1 MANNLHRAKPVRKP
15 IPVSLRVIMK
25 RLKIDNPSYLLD
37 FARRVRDVE
46 SSGGTKKENPN
57 SNAKGIYQWMTSDF
71 GEGEKKGTIES
82 ATHNL
87 IKSYNK
93 EGIEI
98 PDWLLS
104 LDRNAGIL
112 RQNTGYTKTLTQKV
126 WHKQVL
132 DLQPHMEDALFWSYL
147 DQQPGT
153 NEKWLT
159 ITYGNNTPWP
169 KKNDKPRYWG
179 MLDAYTQN
187 HHRGG
192 EKVEKEKFRDVNIRK
207 KFDLP
212 AYHKD
217 ENPFQPALPMSDIR
231 LDEELHAPYQLYELP
246 TLLNE
251 EPILR
256 GIPEEIR
263 MNTGLE
269 SLQRQSGGS
278 MTRGYLEKEVY
289 DPWKFITA
297 DTGEYILDFY
307 TGERRRLDPMERN
320 IREMKY
326 RDRLETMPTREGI
339 EYGDN
344 WWNDP
349 SLPIG
354 DKYNKNRIKEAEERD
369 YRSRV
374 MEAQH
379 RGAEIL
385 PHNRRFGGLVSLA
398 NGGNPYAYED
408 MEDVY
413 REDMYDPPQETQ
425 ESYGSRSDDSSAEE
439 TSVPFSPRSPSLDP
453 RLSGDLMTY
462 PQQEF
467 PPVDNNNQDTEEGWF
482 SPGWGWRAAKRA
494 AGVVGSGLVNALTGI
509 PASMVM
515 PIATVGHGMFQH
527 QKNIRDYGLDYRN
540 NADLVAQLKKQGKFV
555 DIEGP
560 SREWWDEDSQEEF
573 SSPWWKR
580 RGMVTPD
587 LGLRR
592 LDQPFNE
599 PVDMRYGRAYKAGGL
614 ISLQAGGNPIA
625 NNFTKYIQEGINSGI
640 RSMVANAYAQGNIPP
655 PSSPQLNQ
663 SQLLNQGL
671 TMAPNTAN
679 RPVPQ
684 QPQQPPAQSN
694 ISNVYAQSTQP
705 QSYYMQPNQ
714 IR

>member
-1 MANNLHRAKPVRKP
+1 MAGFELMANNLHRAKPVRKP
-15 IPVSLRVIMK
+15 IPVSLRAIMK

-46 SSGGTKKENPN
+46 SSGGIKRVPDDPN
-57 SNAKGIYQWMTSDF
+57 SNARGTYQWMTSDF
-71 GEGEKKGTIES
+71 GKGENKGTIES

-112 RQNTGYTKTLTQKV
+112 RQNTGYIKTLTQED
-126 WHKQVL
+126 WQNQVL
-132 DLQPHMEDALFWSYL
+132 DLKPHMEDALFWSYL

-153 NEKWLT
+153 DEKWLT
-159 ITYGNNTPWP
+159 ITYGNDTPWP
-169 KKNDKPRYWG
+169 KKSDKPRYWG

-263 MNTGLE
+263 MNTGLK

-307 TGERRRLDPMERN
+307 TGEKRRLDPMERN
-320 IREMKY
+320 IQEMKY
-326 RDRLETMPTREGI
+326 RNRLEIMPTWEGV

-344 WWNDP
+344 WWNDY
-349 SLPIG
+349 SLPI
-354 DKYNKNRIKEAEERD
+354 YNENRIKEAEERA
-369 YRSRV
+369 YRARV

-398 NGGNPYAYED
+398 NGGNPYED
-408 MEDVY
+408 MVEDA
-413 REDMYDPPQETQ
+413 MYESPQ
-425 ESYGSRSDDSSAEE
+425 ESYESRQDDSSAEE
-439 TSVPFSPRSPSLDP
+439 TSLPYNLAPDTYDPFSNSIIPSGVKNTAAMEDAYPYQNWAGIPLYQEAGATIPSEQINLLRSYDPAIQGVRPPRIETLKDVVPSAVELFSLQDFWP
-453 RLSGDLMTY
+453 EGYEGGLLTETPEHRNL
-462 PQQEF
+462 F
-467 PPVDNNNQDTEEGWF
+467 PPHEETDISSLPLRF
-482 SPGWGWRAAKRA
+482 SPATLPILLA
-494 AGVVGSGLVNALTGI
+494 SLTLNFGDTL
-509 PASMVM
+509 AS
-515 PIATVGHGMFQH
+515 PLSIFF
-527 QKNIRDYGLDYRN
+527 L
-540 NADLVAQLKKQGKFV
+540 L
-555 DIEGP
+555 
-560 SREWWDEDSQEEF
+560 F
-573 SSPWWKR
+573 S
-580 RGMVTPD
+580 
-587 LGLRR
+587 
-592 LDQPFNE
+592 
-599 PVDMRYGRAYKAGGL
+599 
-614 ISLQAGGNPIA
+614 
-625 NNFTKYIQEGINSGI
+625 
-640 RSMVANAYAQGNIPP
+640 
-655 PSSPQLNQ
+655 
-663 SQLLNQGL
+663 
-671 TMAPNTAN
+671 
-679 RPVPQ
+679 
-684 QPQQPPAQSN
+684 
-694 ISNVYAQSTQP
+694 
-705 QSYYMQPNQ
+705 
-714 IR
+714 